1 MHCRLN
7 SREVL
12 IIDRGLATN
21 LHPLYACGMTLALS
35 FRRSILQPREI
46 STGNGSPRKVHWV
59 GGKNT
64 VETNQNHAQHGD
76 NNPGK
81 KPSSGYHSLS
91 DIQIGDVN
99 QAYRN
104 FHPIIAPS
112 LTPGWVAPGYFCAIP
127 LAQTNEH
134 RPSAVFGRVKSC
146 YPADGYVQNIH
157 EMELLF
163 PKPGS
168 EPLELNIRHRD
179 IAFESAVPAQSYC
192 ARLKIFL
199 SPPEQADFARFEDI
213 CLQYGYMPEFISR
226 YVDLV
231 DVNEFNHNDFP
242 DVVVVSSRWFENARE
257 ASDGQVYE
265 KLHQLIKWNKTVVN
279 YHPLTSEND
288 ARALNRELGF
298 KHGFTDLALI
308 EPETPAQTLEFVSR
322 TFDRIFMQGMR

>member
-1 MHCRLN
+1 MGFSL
-7 SREVL
+7 SP
-12 IIDRGLATN
+12 IKSIFYRGLATN
-21 LHPLYACGMTLALS
+21 PHPLYACAMTLALS
-35 FRRSILQPREI
+35 FRRSIFQPREI
-46 STGNGSPRKVHWV
+46 SAGNGSPRKVHWV
-59 GGKNT
+59 GGRSP

-81 KPSSGYHSLS
+81 KSSSGYHSLS
-91 DIQIGDVN
+91 DIKIGDVN

-104 FHPIIAPS
+104 FHPLIAPS
-112 LTPGWVAPGYFCAIP
+112 HLPGWVAPGYFCAIP
-127 LAQTNEH
+127 LAQTNEY

-163 PKPGS
+163 PKPGN
-168 EPLELNIRHRD
+168 EPLELNIRQNEID
-179 IAFESAVPAQSYC
+179 FESTVPAQSYC

-199 SPPEQADFARFEDI
+199 SPPEQADFARFEDVY
-213 CLQYGYMPEFISR
+213 LQYSYMPEFITR
-226 YVDLV
+226 YVDLA
-231 DVNEFNHNDFP
+231 DVNEFNYNDFP
-242 DVVVVSSRWFENARE
+242 DVVVVSSRWFELACE
-257 ASDGQVYE
+257 ASDGQVCE

-279 YHPLTSEND
+279 YHPLTLEND
-288 ARALNRELGF
+288 VHTLNRELGF